1 MGRYTTIDIQ
11 VDAILRETEKAML
24 VRQSDTQAWVPMSMV
39 EKITRHP
46 NGTAE
51 IRIPDW
57 LADEKGL
64 E

>member
-1 MGRYTTIDIQ
+1 MGRYTTTDVQ
-11 VDAILRETEKAML
+11 VDEILRETEKAML
-24 VRQSDTQAWVPMSMV
+24 VRQGSTQAWVPMSMV

-46 NGTAE
+46 NGSAE

-57 LADEKGL
+57 LADEKDL

>member
-1 MGRYTTIDIQ
+1 MGRYTTVDVE

-24 VRQSDTQAWVPMSMV
+24 VRQGDTQAWVPMSMV
-39 EKITRHP
+39 EKITRKP
-46 NGTAE
+46 DGRAE

-57 LADEKGL
+57 LADEKDL